1 MAATAACREK
11 MTGPLV
17 IALGTASFL
26 VAFFL
31 HAALW
36 RRGRPEREMT
46 RLFVIFA
53 ALPLPF
59 YLAAG
64 AAGPGRAGLLL
75 FAFLWHLALSAAYIM
90 TYPPIQ
96 AGCPSLKIVLLVKG
110 AGEKGLTADE
120 IRSLFT
126 RDALFEERFRDLVKD
141 GLVAFKYDA
150 WGITLGG
157 RVLSRIF
164 LAYRRLLKLPLGEG

>member
-1 MAATAACREK
+1 
-11 MTGPLV
+11 MTGSVV

-36 RRGRPEREMT
+36 RRGRPAREMT

-53 ALPLPF
+53 VLPLPF

-64 AAGPGRAGLLL
+64 AAEPGRALPLL

-96 AGCPSLKIVLLVKG
+96 AGCPSLKIVLLVKNAG
-110 AGEKGLTADE
+110 AKGLSAEE
-120 IRSLFT
+120 IRSLFS
-126 RDALFEERFRDLVKD
+126 RDALFDERFRDLVKD

-157 RVLSRIF
+157 RVLSRVF
-164 LAYRRLLKLPLGEG
+164 LLYRRLLGLPLGEG